1 MEDARRAE
9 EPAADDAMDEDAPAD
24 EPMETE
30 APATSHAER
39 AREAEKE
46 DAAKRAAALKEDKA
60 KADEPQIEDDGG
72 AAAAAATADHRAAEA
87 AWDAKERESDDP
99 RAREAW
105 AYRAKAKPMVD
116 AVSVNETPA
125 DSSEADKK
133 QAELVRARGPSR
145 TRPSTARRPARRS
158 CARRRT
164 SPTRT
169 SSAAAVLPP
178 VLSAR
183 LTAGL
188 HCVRALRHHDLQHMG
203 LPRPW
208 GCFASTASTRR
219 RRRRAARGPW
229 PPCALIDQP
238 RHVVADPAVAFLDG
252 RHDGAVVE
260 LLDDVVQAEG
270 VVRLGV
276 DVEKTSAA
284 RRRGTSSR
292 RLVRRRASVDPH
304 RRPW

>member
-1 MEDARRAE
+1 MEDAPAAEPAAE

-46 DAAKRAAALKEDKA
+46 DAAKRAAALAEDKA

-133 QAELVRARGPSR
+133 QAELVRKTWAVAHPPLDGTKAGETIVR
-145 TRPSTARRPARRS
+145 TEA
-158 CARRRT
+158 
-164 SPTRT
+164 
-169 SSAAAVLPP
+169 
-178 VLSAR
+178 
-183 LTAGL
+183 
-188 HCVRALRHHDLQHMG
+188 D
-203 LPRPW
+203 
-208 GCFASTASTRR
+208 
-219 RRRRAARGPW
+219 
-229 PPCALIDQP
+229 
-238 RHVVADPAVAFLDG
+238 VADEN
-252 RHDGAVVE
+252 VE
-260 LLDDVVQAEG
+260 A
-270 VVRLGV
+270 
-276 DVEKTSAA
+276 
-284 RRRGTSSR
+284 
-292 RLVRRRASVDPH
+292 
-304 RRPW
+304 

>member
-1 MEDARRAE
+1 MEDAPAAE
-9 EPAADDAMDEDAPAD
+9 EPAADDAMDEDAPAEEEA

-46 DAAKRAAALKEDKA
+46 DAAKRAQALAEDKA

-133 QAELVRARGPSR
+133 QAELVRKTWAVAHPPLDGTKAGETIVR
-145 TRPSTARRPARRS
+145 TEA
-158 CARRRT
+158 
-164 SPTRT
+164 
-169 SSAAAVLPP
+169 
-178 VLSAR
+178 
-183 LTAGL
+183 
-188 HCVRALRHHDLQHMG
+188 D
-203 LPRPW
+203 
-208 GCFASTASTRR
+208 
-219 RRRRAARGPW
+219 
-229 PPCALIDQP
+229 
-238 RHVVADPAVAFLDG
+238 VADEN
-252 RHDGAVVE
+252 VE
-260 LLDDVVQAEG
+260 A
-270 VVRLGV
+270 
-276 DVEKTSAA
+276 
-284 RRRGTSSR
+284 
-292 RLVRRRASVDPH
+292 
-304 RRPW
+304 